1 MTDCHLGFGGVHV
14 LFKVRHFRLRIKDID
29 LSFFFFFPFFLLE
42 NPTNIMPH
50 QTTTLYI
57 THLDDRVTEKMLKD
71 IFSMISPVQSVK
83 LNVSDLVPLSPNS
96 HERLP
101 MKKGGWGVSL
111 VLASILS

>member
-1 MTDCHLGFGGVHV
+1 
-14 LFKVRHFRLRIKDID
+14 
-29 LSFFFFFPFFLLE
+29 
-42 NPTNIMPH
+42 
-50 QTTTLYI
+50 
-57 THLDDRVTEKMLKD
+57 MLKD

-83 LNVSDLVPLSPNS
+83 LNVGDLVPLSPNS